1 MSSRD
6 FHIEEDIMTE
16 PQSGISYSA
25 LIVEALTR
33 YRDRAAFI
41 QGDRSVSY
49 AEAADR
55 TSRIRRVLEGTASRK
70 GSCIGALSVNSP
82 DVWMVQAAIC
92 LSGATYTGLHP
103 LGSVDDHMQLC
114 EDAEIDILVVHP
126 KFADIGA
133 QIVARAA
140 GVKHLLTLGP
150 ADVGEDLLASCSKVR
165 PEALTRGDADEED
178 IGWLQYTGGTTGRP
192 KAAMISHRAMVQEVF
207 SLTASWR
214 LPLDPRTLIATPIT
228 HAGVLPILP
237 TLLRGGTVVLQ
248 AGFDPEK
255 WLAAVEAHRINYVL
269 TIPTV
274 LYALLDHG
282 GLDRFDLSSLET
294 VVYCA
299 SPMSPSRIDEA
310 QQAFGPTL
318 LQGYGQTECV
328 GMATSLLPS
337 EHDPANWTSCGRAV
351 AGALVE
357 VLDEDGQPVPNG
369 TVGELCVRSRAVM
382 SGYWKR
388 PAETAEVLR
397 NGWLR
402 TGDMAFRSDA
412 GFFHIVDRKKDMV
425 ISGGFNV
432 YPREIEDVLADDPS
446 VSMVAVIGVPDPKWG
461 EAVKAFVVP
470 RPGATPDAAAL
481 IASVRQRK
489 GPHHAPKSIEVV
501 DQLPMTTVGKVDKKV
516 LRATYWAGQE
526 RAVH

>member
-1 MSSRD
+1 
-6 FHIEEDIMTE
+6 MTHA
-16 PQSGISYSA
+16 QTGISYST
-25 LIVEALTR
+25 LIVDALTR
-33 YRDRAAFI
+33 HHDHTAFI
-41 QGDRSVSY
+41 QGDDHISY

-55 TSRIRRVLEGTASRK
+55 TSRIRAVLEARGSAK
-70 GSCIGALSVNSP
+70 GACIGVLSPSTPV
-82 DVWMVQAAIC
+82 VWMIQAGIC
-92 LSGATYTGLHP
+92 LSGAMYTGLHP
-103 LGSVDDHMQLC
+103 LGSVDDHVDLC
-114 EDAEIDILVVHP
+114 QDAEVDILIVHP
-126 KFADIGA
+126 KFADVGE
-133 QIVARAA
+133 QVVARATN
-140 GVKHLLTLGP
+140 VKHLLTLGT
-150 ADVGEDLLASCSKVR
+150 AVGGEDLLALST
-165 PEALTRGDADEED
+165 EALPEPLSRGPADEED
-178 IGWLQYTGGTTGRP
+178 IAWLQYTGGTTGRP

-248 AGFDPEK
+248 ASFDPEG
-255 WLAAVEAHRINYVL
+255 WLAAVQTHRINYVF
-269 TIPTV
+269 TIPTL

-294 VVYCA
+294 VVYGA

-310 QQAFGPTL
+310 QRAFGPTL

-328 GMATSLLPS
+328 GMATCLLPS
-337 EHDPANWTSCGRAV
+337 EHDAANRTSCGRAV

-357 VLDEDGQPVPNG
+357 VLDEDGHPVPTG
-369 TVGELCVRSRAVM
+369 TVGEICVRSRSVM

-388 PAETAEVLR
+388 PAETADVLR

-402 TGDMAFRSDA
+402 TGDMAYRNEA
-412 GFFHIVDRKKDMV
+412 GYFHIVDRKKDMV

-432 YPREIEDVLADDPS
+432 YPREIEDVLADDPA
-446 VSMVAVIGVPDPKWG
+446 VSMAAVIGVPDPKWG

-470 RPGATPDAAAL
+470 RPGATLDTDAL

-501 DQLPMTTVGKVDKKV
+501 DQLPMTKVGKIDKKV
-516 LRATYWAGQE
+516 LRATYWAALD
-526 RAVH
+526 RAVN

>member
-6 FHIEEDIMTE
+6 LHIEGETMAE
-16 PQSGISYSA
+16 PHSGISYSA

-33 YRDRAAFI
+33 HRDRTAFI
-41 QGDRSVSY
+41 QDDCGVSY
-49 AEAADR
+49 ADAADR
-55 TSRIRRVLEGTASRK
+55 TARLRRVLADKGSAK

-92 LSGATYTGLHP
+92 LTGAMYTGLHP
-103 LGSVDDHMQLC
+103 LGSIDDHVDLC
-114 EDAEIDILVVHP
+114 EDAEVDILVVHP
-126 KFADIGA
+126 KFAEIGA
-133 QIVARAA
+133 AIFARATNI
-140 GVKHLLTLGP
+140 KHLLTLGP
-150 ADVGEDLLASCSKVR
+150 ADVGEDLLALCAQAA
-165 PEALTRGDADEED
+165 PEPLTRGGAEEED
-178 IGWLQYTGGTTGRP
+178 IAWLQFTGGTTGRP

-214 LPLDPRTLIATPIT
+214 LPLDPRILIATPIT

-248 AGFDPEK
+248 AGFDAER
-255 WLAAVEAHRINYVL
+255 WLAAVEAHRINFVF

-294 VVYCA
+294 VVYGA

-310 QQAFGPTL
+310 QRVLGQTL

-337 EHDPANWTSCGRAV
+337 EHDPANRTSCGRAV
-351 AGALVE
+351 AGALVD
-357 VLDEDGQPVPNG
+357 VFDEDGQPVPTG

-388 PAETAEVLR
+388 PEETAEVLR
-397 NGWLR
+397 NGWLH
-402 TGDMAFRSDA
+402 TGDMAFRSEA

-446 VSMVAVIGVPDPKWG
+446 VSMAAVIGVPDPKWG

-470 RPGATPDAAAL
+470 RPGAIPDTDAL
-481 IASVRQRK
+481 IASVRARK
-489 GPHHAPKSIEVV
+489 GPHYAPKSIEVV
-501 DQLPMTTVGKVDKKV
+501 DQLPLTKVGKIDKKA
-516 LRATYWAGQE
+516 LRATYWAGLE
-526 RAVH
+526 RAVN

>member
-1 MSSRD
+1 
-6 FHIEEDIMTE
+6 
-16 PQSGISYSA
+16 
-25 LIVEALTR
+25 
-33 YRDRAAFI
+33 
-41 QGDRSVSY
+41 
-49 AEAADR
+49 
-55 TSRIRRVLEGTASRK
+55 
-70 GSCIGALSVNSP
+70 
-82 DVWMVQAAIC
+82 VQ
-92 LSGATYTGLHP
+92 T
-103 LGSVDDHMQLC
+103 
-114 EDAEIDILVVHP
+114 
-126 KFADIGA
+126 
-133 QIVARAA
+133 
-140 GVKHLLTLGP
+140 
-150 ADVGEDLLASCSKVR
+150 
-165 PEALTRGDADEED
+165 
-178 IGWLQYTGGTTGRP
+178 
-192 KAAMISHRAMVQEVF
+192 
-207 SLTASWR
+207 
-214 LPLDPRTLIATPIT
+214 
-228 HAGVLPILP
+228 
-237 TLLRGGTVVLQ
+237 
-248 AGFDPEK
+248 
-255 WLAAVEAHRINYVL
+255 HRINFVF

-274 LYALLDHG
+274 LYTLLDHG
-282 GLDRFDLSSLET
+282 GLDQFDLSSLET
-294 VVYCA
+294 VVYGA

-337 EHDPANWTSCGRAV
+337 EHDPENRTSCGRAV
-351 AGALVE
+351 AGALVD

-402 TGDMAFRSDA
+402 TGDMAYRTDA

-470 RPGATPDAAAL
+470 RPGATPDTAAL
-481 IASVRQRK
+481 MASVKRRK

-501 DQLPMTTVGKVDKKV
+501 DQLPLTKVGKVDKKV
-516 LRATYWAGQE
+516 LRATYWADLD
-526 RAVH
+526 RAVN

>member
-1 MSSRD
+1 
-6 FHIEEDIMTE
+6 MTE
-16 PQSGISYSA
+16 PHSGISYSA
-25 LIVEALTR
+25 LIVEALNR
-33 YRDRAAFI
+33 HHDRTAFI
-41 QGDRSVSY
+41 QGDSRVSY
-49 AEAADR
+49 AEAADI
-55 TSRIRRVLEGTASRK
+55 TSRIRRVLQDKGMAK
-70 GSCIGALSVNSP
+70 GSCVGALSVNSP
-82 DVWMVQAAIC
+82 EVWMVQAAIC
-92 LSGATYTGLHP
+92 LSGAMYTGLHP
-103 LGSVDDHMQLC
+103 LGSVDDHVDLC
-114 EDAEIDILVVHP
+114 EDAEVDILIVHP
-126 KFADIGA
+126 KFAEVGA
-133 QIVARAA
+133 QILSRATN
-140 GVKHLLTLGP
+140 VKHLLTLGP
-150 ADVGEDLLASCSKVR
+150 ADVGEDLLALCSQVG
-165 PEALTRGDADEED
+165 PETLSRGDAQEED
-178 IGWLQYTGGTTGRP
+178 IAWLQYTGGTTGRP
-192 KAAMISHRAMVQEVF
+192 KAAMVSHRAMVQSVF
-207 SLTASWR
+207 SLNASWR
-214 LPLDPRTLIATPIT
+214 LPADPRTLIATPIT
-228 HAGVLPILP
+228 HAGVLPVLP

-248 AGFDPEK
+248 TGFDAEQ
-255 WLAAVEAHRINYVL
+255 WLAAVQDHRINYVF

-294 VVYCA
+294 VVYGA

-310 QQAFGPTL
+310 QKAFGPNL

-337 EHDPANWTSCGRAV
+337 EHDPENWTSCGRAV
-351 AGALVE
+351 AGAVVD

-369 TVGELCVRSRAVM
+369 TVGELCVRGQAVM

-402 TGDMAFRSDA
+402 TGDMALRSDT

-432 YPREIEDVLADDPS
+432 YPREIEDVLADDPA

-470 RPGATPDAAAL
+470 RPGATPDTEAL
-481 IASVRQRK
+481 IASVKARK

-501 DQLPMTTVGKVDKKV
+501 DQLPLTKVGKIDKKV
-516 LRATYWAGQE
+516 LRATYWAGLE
-526 RAVH
+526 RAVN